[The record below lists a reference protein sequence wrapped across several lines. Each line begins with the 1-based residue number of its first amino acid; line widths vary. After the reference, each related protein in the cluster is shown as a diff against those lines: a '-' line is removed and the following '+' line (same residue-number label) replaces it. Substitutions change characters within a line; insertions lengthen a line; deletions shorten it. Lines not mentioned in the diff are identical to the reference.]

1 MNKHLI
7 KTIGSFINFI
17 SFLSPYYAAKLAVKI
32 FSTPRKGKLND
43 IETNYLKSAAQETI
57 TYGDVPIKTYC
68 WSGKKDTILLV
79 HGWESNAFRWK
90 DLIKILKSED
100 YNIIALDAPAHGNS
114 GSKIFN
120 AVLYSEC
127 INLVIKQFNPSIV
140 IGHSIGGTASA
151 LAINNHELPV
161 KKLVLL
167 GAPSNFDEVIDNY
180 VKIMGYNKKVIKA
193 INNYYLKHFGY
204 FPEFYTIQNFS
215 KNIQAKG
222 LIIHDKKDRIISYKD
237 ALHISKYYKNSKLI
251 KTAGFGHGLK
261 NETVYKHILEFLN
274 T

>member
-1 MNKHLI
+1 MNQKLI
-7 KTIGSFINFI
+7 KTIGKLINFT
-17 SFLSPYYAAKLAVKI
+17 SYLFPHYAAKMAVKI

-43 IETNYLKSAAQETI
+43 EEKNYLRSAIQETI
-57 TYGDVPIKTYC
+57 IYEDVSIKTYL
-68 WSGKKDTILLV
+68 WSGTKDTILLV

-90 DLIKILKSED
+90 DLIEILKSEH
-100 YNIIALDAPAHGNS
+100 YNIMAIDAPAHGDS

-127 INLVIKQFNPSIV
+127 IYAVIKQFDPSVV

-151 LAINNHELPV
+151 LAINNHTLATE
-161 KKLVLL
+161 KLILL

-204 FPEFYTIQNFS
+204 FPEFYTVENFS
-215 KNIQAKG
+215 KNIHAKG

-251 KTAGFGHGLK
+251 KTVGLGHGLK
-261 NETVYKHILEFLN
+261 NETVYNHILEFLN
-274 T
+274 A

>member
-1 MNKHLI
+1 MNKYLV

-17 SFLSPYYAAKLAVKI
+17 SFISPYYAAKLAVKI

-43 IETNYLKSAAQETI
+43 DEINYLKSAVQKTI
-57 TYGDVPIKTYC
+57 TYEDVPIKTYC

-90 DLIKILKSED
+90 DLIKILTSEG
-100 YNIIALDAPAHGNS
+100 YNIIALDAPAHGHS

-127 INLVIKQFNPSIV
+127 INLAIKQFNPSIV

-167 GAPSNFDEVIDNY
+167 GAPSNFDEVIGNY

-204 FPEFYTIQNFS
+204 LPEFYTVKNFS
-215 KNIQAKG
+215 KNIQAEG

-261 NETVYKHILEFLN
+261 NDTVYNHILEFLN